1 RNLETIFFKTF
12 KQLLPRAAAAS
23 VACPSEVVR
32 ILQPSGKLSTT
43 NFGLFSGASVSTYST
58 GQTPNSS
65 IKNYTENAPP
75 CKYPEGRNPPREKI
89 RPLPLLQRQR

>member
-43 NFGLFSGASVSTYST
+43 NLKKIQIRHSPGCSATK
-58 GQTPNSS
+58 S
-65 IKNYTENAPP
+65 IT
-75 CKYPEGRNPPREKI
+75 
-89 RPLPLLQRQR
+89 Q